1 MKEELKPGMDKLQK
15 GLVSLLERDGQ
26 DTEEVNAIVDQLGTM
41 IIPMKEHY
49 KTRIQGNGDVMYC
62 SIFSIE
68 QITSCV
74 RDRRG

>member
-41 IIPMKEHY
+41 ITPMKEHY
-49 KTRIQGNGDVMYC
+49 KTRIQGNGDVMC
-62 SIFSIE
+62 TLLNIF
-68 QITSCV
+68 
-74 RDRRG
+74 DRTNHKLLA